1 MNSLMWTCVYGNDT
15 YFDILKVSLDSLIK
29 FGKYEG
35 SICIFSDRAA
45 ATFDYV
51 PDELQNQTTI
61 LPFPV
66 EPNISVRYNCV
77 EKLPRNYDVYLYV
90 DTDIVYDAPI
100 APVLWEIA
108 NSNSI
113 CFSSEIFRYPGLNK
127 PIKNLLGTNPQN
139 AEWFGLSLIA
149 PDNSYWDN
157 RVLPVIN
164 SGIIGSNDF
173 AALLE
178 ASRWIKETIPKIDA
192 DYIKRY
198 GDQPIV
204 NILMAQVEC
213 DTAKLTRYMH
223 FTSWS
228 LEENAIRSGLGMKG
242 MVHFLWS
249 GEYKLQQMNLYV
261 ATLNSILD

>member
-1 MNSLMWTCVYGNDT
+1 MNTIIWTCVYGDDT
-15 YFDILKVSLDSLIK
+15 YFNILKVSLESLVN

-51 PDELQNQTTI
+51 PEELQYKTTI
-61 LPFPV
+61 LPFPD
-66 EPNISVRYNCV
+66 EPNISIRYNCV
-77 EKLPRNYDVYLYV
+77 EHLPRDQDVYLYV

-108 NSNSI
+108 NTNSI
-113 CFSSEIFRYPGLNK
+113 CFSSEIFRYPDLK
-127 PIKNLLGTNPQN
+127 KSIKEIQRTNPQN
-139 AEWFGLSLIA
+139 AEWFGLGLIGEND
-149 PDNSYWDN
+149 PYWDN
-157 RVLPVIN
+157 KFLPVIN
-164 SGIIGSNDF
+164 SGIIGSRDL

-178 ASRWIKETIPKIDA
+178 ASRWIKETIPKINS
-192 DYIKRY
+192 DYVKQY

-204 NILMAQVEC
+204 NVLMVQVEC
-213 DTAKLTRYMH
+213 DTSKLTRYVH

-242 MVHFLWS
+242 MVHFLWA
-249 GEYKLQQMNLYV
+249 GQYKLQQMKLYV
-261 ATLNSILD
+261 ETINSILN